1 MLWHNL
7 RHVSCWLMIFSY
19 GYCWYWIIL
28 CIRGGYSPHDHHHDH
43 HNHHRTLCWDSGLG
57 RFLTSSKPNLVT
69 DCWLEGHRTQQLTT
83 TALDHPTWLRNIK
96 GFHKFLWIFMC
107 LIALKYFNFLADLAS
122 KIVAAYCESL
132 HFITSPPP
140 PWWAHSSAQPTP
152 TWNSSS
158 KLSGGQL

>member
-1 MLWHNL
+1 MPDIKIMPGE
-7 RHVSCWLMIFSY
+7 SCALYPWPIFSSLMIFTITTGHY
-19 GYCWYWIIL
+19 AG
-28 CIRGGYSPHDHHHDH
+28 
-43 HNHHRTLCWDSGLG
+43 WDSVLG
-57 RFLTSSKPNLVT
+57 RFLTSSKPNIVT

-96 GFHKFLWIFMC
+96 GFHKFLWILMC

-122 KIVAAYCESL
+122 QIVAAYCESL
-132 HFITSPPP
+132 HFITSPPL

-158 KLSGGQL
+158 KLSGGLL